1 MILFDFNM
9 QSVWFCNTANAVG
22 SVAQTQLK
30 LFLTQ
35 PSDEEQGNGAFFGW
49 YQSIMLRAVLYL
61 GPCRGYGENPKEY
74 TKIKNKERL
83 WRLVRQ

>member
-9 QSVWFCNTANAVG
+9 QSVRFCNTANAVG

-35 PSDEEQGNGAFFGW
+35 PSDENREMELF
-49 YQSIMLRAVLYL
+49 L
-61 GPCRGYGENPKEY
+61 GGTSPSC
-74 TKIKNKERL
+74 
-83 WRLVRQ
+83 